1 MNNSRESE
9 EIYQIYQE
17 GIFDR
22 VGARIKGVGNTK
34 FFGGTGYNAGKAES
48 FKGKFYARIIKDI
61 DKFLKE
67 VQTMGNLRSLAEFEE
82 KYPDMA
88 RKIACMAD
96 AVGHTTQLTVKCDR
110 ADDNLKGPDDVKP
123 YPIDPEPV
131 EPESV
136 EPEPPKPGLKKGYIC
151 VNGVC
156 KSIPAAE
163 KNGKLTAPNT
173 KGVIYRTEAE
183 CKAKCAKP
191 KKPDPSKPKPLPVK
205 PDPSKP
211 KPKPK
216 PKPKKPKPPELEAGG
231 GNSKKAKADKI
242 MKETKEIIVKIA
254 GNGNNI
260 NINFGNQEEV
270 NQIINNKQIRSEVS
284 ASITKTGI
292 KSTKSNIDNAIKATV
307 NKLSKTAMAKM
318 NKTRKKMQSTPR
330 FTP

>member
-9 EIYQIYQE
+9 EIYQIYRE

-22 VGARIKGVGNTK
+22 DGARLKGIGNTS

-110 ADDNLKGPDDVKP
+110 EESKPIEPVKP
-123 YPIDPEPV
+123 DPIEPDPIEPDPV
-131 EPESV
+131 KPDPIEPDL
-136 EPEPPKPGLKKGYIC
+136 PKPGLKKGYIC
-151 VNGVC
+151 VKGVC
-156 KSIPAAE
+156 KSIAVVE
-163 KNGKLTAPNT
+163 KNGKLSAPNT
-173 KGVIYRTEAE
+173 KGTIYRTSAE
-183 CKAKCAKP
+183 CKAKCSKP
-191 KKPDPSKPKPLPVK
+191 QKPDPSKPKPI
-205 PDPSKP
+205 P
-211 KPKPK
+211 KPKPT
-216 PKPKKPKPPELEAGG
+216 PKPNISELESDDNA
-231 GNSKKAKADKI
+231 SKKSKVNKI
-242 MKETKEIIVKIA
+242 MKETKIIILKVA
-254 GNGNNI
+254 GDGNNI

-284 ASITKTGI
+284 SSITKTGI
-292 KSTKSNIDNAIKATV
+292 KSTKANIDNAIKATI
-307 NKLSKTAMAKM
+307 NKLSKKDMAKM

-330 FTP
+330 YTP